1 MAVSR
6 ERLDALYNEL
16 FGRTTGVGN
25 DEGAEYWMNTQLTG
39 EALRDALIS
48 GAQGGDRTNYLAQ
61 QQAMAERGATAQD
74 VNQIYIELFG
84 RPAETA
90 GVEYW
95 TNSELTG
102 GLTGEN
108 LRDAIAYAASANAA
122 VGLPNQ
128 DFASYSARQE
138 QLSRGTTP
146 SGYNVYTGEEESQG
160 NNGGATGGGGSISGT
175 PGGGAARPIT
185 PTVTIGQPGGAVP
198 GGTYSSGTVSGTAPA
213 FNPYSANP
221 YSSYGQMTPELIDA
235 YRFQQFY
242 NQGLVTPPVDQG
254 IGSLSY
260 FGIPPSRIQASLS
273 GF

>member
-16 FGRTTGVGN
+16 FGRTTGAG
-25 DEGAEYWMNTQLTG
+25 DEGAEYWMSRGLTG
-39 EALRDALIS
+39 ETLRDALIS
-48 GAQGGDRTNYLAQ
+48 GAQGSDRTNYQAQ

-90 GVEYW
+90 GINYW

-102 GLTGEN
+102 GLAGEN

-122 VGLPNQ
+122 AGLPNQ

-160 NNGGATGGGGSISGT
+160 NNGGATTGGGGNVGQ
-175 PGGGAARPIT
+175 PGGGSSTT
-185 PTVTIGQPGGAVP
+185 PTITIGQPGGAVP
-198 GGTYSSGTVSGTAPA
+198 GGIYGSGTVSGTAPA

>member
-16 FGRTTGVGN
+16 FGRTTGAG
-25 DEGAEYWMNTQLTG
+25 DAGAEYWMESGLTG
-39 EALRDALIS
+39 EALRDALIV
-48 GAQGGDRTNYLAQ
+48 GAQGSDRTNYLAQ
-61 QQAMAERGATAQD
+61 QQAMADRGATAQD

-90 GVEYW
+90 GIEYW
-95 TNSELTG
+95 TQSGE
-102 GLTGEN
+102 TGEN

-122 VGLPNQ
+122 AGLPGQ

-146 SGYNVYTGEEESQG
+146 SGYNVYNPESQDG
-160 NNGGATGGGGSISGT
+160 DGADTTGGGGNVTISQ
-175 PGGGAARPIT
+175 PGGGGSTT
-185 PTVTIGQPGGAVP
+185 PTVTIGQPGGGVP
-198 GGTYSSGTVSGTAPA
+198 GGVYGSGTVSGTTPMI
-213 FNPYSANP
+213 NPYSVNP
-221 YSSYGQMTPELIDA
+221 YSSYSLTPELIDS

-242 NQGLVTPPVDQG
+242 NQGLVAPPLDQG

>member
-25 DEGAEYWMNTQLTG
+25 DTQAENWMATGLTG
-39 EALRDALIS
+39 EALRDALIV
-48 GAQGGDRTNYLAQ
+48 GAQGGDRTNYLAR

-90 GVEYW
+90 GIEYW
-95 TNSELTG
+95 TQSGE
-102 GLTGEN
+102 TGEN

-122 VGLPNQ
+122 AGLPNQ

-146 SGYNVYTGEEESQG
+146 SGYNVYTGEDSQDD
-160 NNGGATGGGGSISGT
+160 NGGATGGGGGPITGT
-175 PGGGAARPIT
+175 PGGGAVRPIT

-198 GGTYSSGTVSGTAPA
+198 GGIYGSGTVSGTAPA